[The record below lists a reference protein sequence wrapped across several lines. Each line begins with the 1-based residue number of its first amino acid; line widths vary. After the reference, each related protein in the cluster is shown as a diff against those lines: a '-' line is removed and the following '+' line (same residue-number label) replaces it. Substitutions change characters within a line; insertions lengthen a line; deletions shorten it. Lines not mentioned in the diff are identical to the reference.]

1 MTRGV
6 RHALTVGVLLA
17 AFGVSPP
24 VRAAGELNLDGMYVS
39 QGTNPD
45 GSKYSGL
52 VNITRNGD
60 SFLVSW
66 LTPKSQDNRVLFQA
80 ASVGVGILSSDML
93 SVSYYAPQ
101 SSGIVVYRIEED
113 GSRLAGRWVIAG
125 EDGAVHAEILTKLPV
140 STGLPEMVV
149 PIQPEATPARP
160 RPVDLPGLLA
170 S

>member
-1 MTRGV
+1 MIRSV
-6 RHALTVGVLLA
+6 RLAVTSGVLLA
-17 AFGVSPP
+17 ALAAAP
-24 VRAAGELNLDGMYVS
+24 VRAAGDVDLNGMYLS

-45 GSKYSGL
+45 GTQYSGL

-66 LTPKSQDNRVLFQA
+66 LTPRSQDDRILFQA

-101 SSGIVVYRIEED
+101 SSGIVVYRIEQD
-113 GSRLAGRWVIAG
+113 GSRLAGRWAIAG
-125 EDGAVHAEILTKLPV
+125 EDGAVHAEILTKLPE
-140 STGLPEMVV
+140 SSGLPEIIV
-149 PIQPEATPARP
+149 PAAPDAPVRTTP
-160 RPVDLPGLLA
+160 VELPGILA